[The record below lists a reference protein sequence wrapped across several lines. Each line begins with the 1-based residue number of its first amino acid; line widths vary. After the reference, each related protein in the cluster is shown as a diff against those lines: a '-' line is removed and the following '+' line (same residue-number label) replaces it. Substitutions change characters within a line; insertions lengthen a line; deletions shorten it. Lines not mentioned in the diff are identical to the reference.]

1 MSNVIALAQEYQPLL
16 DEIYKLGSLTA
27 GLDTPAKLI
36 KSTPVPNAVLVPK
49 MVLQGLGDYDRNT
62 GFTAGDV
69 TLSWETHTFTQDRG
83 RTFHVDAYDDEE
95 TLKVAFGMLAG
106 EFIRTKVIP
115 EVDAYRL
122 SVYAS
127 KAGTAAT
134 PATLDAAGILAA
146 IDAGTLALDEAE
158 VGAEGR
164 QFYCTPEVYQLMKQ
178 NTTLQK
184 RFDVQSG
191 NGTVDRRIEL
201 FDGMPVK
208 KVPQTRMYK
217 GITMYDGSTA
227 GQEAGGYIKTA
238 ATGKDINFM
247 IIHPSAVVQLT
258 KTALPRIFD
267 PMTNQQ
273 ANAWKFDYRLYHD
286 AFVPDNKVKGIYLHN
301 KA

>member
-1 MSNVIALAQEYQPLL
+1 MSNVIALAKEYQPLL
-16 DEIYKLGSLTA
+16 DEIYKFGSLTS
-27 GLDTPAKLI
+27 GLDTPAALI

-49 MVLQGLGDYDRNT
+49 MVLQGLGDYDRNG

-83 RTFHVDAYDDEE
+83 RTFNVDAYDDEE

-134 PATLDAAGILAA
+134 PATLDAAGVVAA
-146 IDAGTLALDEAE
+146 IDAGILALDDSE

-217 GITMYDGSTA
+217 GITMYDGSTT
-227 GQEAGGYIKTA
+227 GQEAGGYIKTVS
-238 ATGKDINFM
+238 TGKDINFM